1 MIQIQKAA
9 NRRIL
14 VMGHRGARGLA
25 PENTIASFETA
36 RKIGVDF
43 VELDVHVSKDAHLI
57 VIHDATVGRTTD
69 GHGYIKDM
77 NLSEIKAL
85 DAGSWFDPRYT
96 REKVPTLT
104 KVLEWS
110 GGEMPLAIELKGGF
124 EQGVVHRVIDLLW
137 RYDMANE
144 VILISFNHRALQHVK
159 ALSPE
164 IRTGILYVARLVD
177 SIAVARR
184 SVADALHPNWN
195 YVDRE
200 LVRETHAAGLALSTW
215 TVNEPEDMRTLIE
228 MGVDSIGTDYPDRLV
243 AVAEEMDQAG

>member
-1 MIQIQKAA
+1 MQKHKSA
-9 NRRIL
+9 NRRVL

-25 PENTIASFETA
+25 PENTIASFESA
-36 RKIGVDF
+36 RKIGVDC
-43 VELDVHVSKDAHLI
+43 VELDVHVSKDADLI
-57 VIHDATVGRTTD
+57 VMHDATVDRTTD

-77 NLSEIKAL
+77 SLSEIKAL

-96 REKVPTLT
+96 GETAPTLT
-104 KVLEWS
+104 EVLEWS
-110 GGEMPLAIELKGGF
+110 KGEMPLAIELKGGF
-124 EQGVVHRVIDLLW
+124 EQGLVHRVIDLLW
-137 RYDMANE
+137 RYDMAND

-159 ALSPE
+159 ALTPE

-200 LVRETHAAGLALSTW
+200 LVLETHTAGLALSTW

-243 AVAEEMDQAG
+243 AVGDEIGRAD

>member
-1 MIQIQKAA
+1 MIQIQKPA
-9 NRRIL
+9 NRQIL

-43 VELDVHVSKDAHLI
+43 VELDVHVSKDDHLI
-57 VIHDATVGRTTD
+57 VMHDAAVDRTTD
-69 GHGYIKDM
+69 GHGYIQGM
-77 NLSEIKAL
+77 SLSEIKAL
-85 DAGSWFDPRYT
+85 DAGSWFDPRYA

-104 KVLEWS
+104 EVLEWS
-110 GGEMPLAIELKGGF
+110 KGEMPLAIELKGGF
-124 EQGVVHRVIDLLW
+124 EQGLVHKVIDLLW

-164 IRTGILYVARLVD
+164 LRTGILYVARLVD
-177 SIAVARR
+177 SVAVARR

-200 LVRETHAAGLALSTW
+200 LVREAHTAGLALSTW
-215 TVNEPEDMRTLIE
+215 AVNEPKDMRALIE

-243 AVAEEMDQAG
+243 AVAEEMDQAS